1 MLWLVQIIGTVL
13 AVGLAPLFVG
23 VAQTVK
29 ARLQGRRGPSVLQ
42 GYWVLAKTW
51 HKETT
56 VPQYSSWVFRLAPSI
71 SLAALLVIAAMIPWG
86 GTVPQAWPHNLLAV
100 FFLLALE
107 RFWVGLAGMDSA
119 GTFGGL
125 GASRVTTLGTGIEP
139 ALLASFGILWVLS
152 GHTSIQPIA
161 PELERMTLGV
171 LPWGLAALSYA
182 LVVLAEAGRLPVDN
196 PDTHLELTMMHEA
209 TILEYNGRF
218 LAESQL
224 GIAIKLTAIIGLGW
238 VWLGPQLGSPW
249 ANFGLRLV
257 EVLLSSAGLGW
268 VESRF
273 AKLRYFQVPTYLAMA
288 AGIGMLAFYLVVS
301 GGIT

>member
-1 MLWLVQIIGTVL
+1 MLWGVQIAGVVL
-13 AVGLAPLFVG
+13 AIGLSPFFMG

-51 HKETT
+51 RKETT
-56 VPQYSSWVFRLAPSI
+56 APEFSSWIFRLAPSM
-71 SLAALLVIAAMIPWG
+71 SLAALILIVAAIPWSDS
-86 GTVPQAWPHNLLAV
+86 VPSVWPHNLLVV

-139 ALLASFGILWVLS
+139 AMLAAFGLLWALS
-152 GHTSIQPIA
+152 GHTDIQPLA
-161 PELERMTLGV
+161 PELARRSLGA

-182 LVVLAEAGRLPVDN
+182 FVLLAEVGRLPVDN

-209 TILEYNGRF
+209 TVLEYSGRF
-218 LAESQL
+218 LAQSQ
-224 GIAIKLTAIIGLGW
+224 IAGAVKFTAVMALGW
-238 VWLGPQLGSPW
+238 VWLGPQLASPW
-249 ANFGLRLV
+249 ANLGLRLIELV
-257 EVLLSSAGLGW
+257 VSSAALGW

-273 AKLRYFQVPTYLAMA
+273 VKLRYFQLPAYLATA
-288 AGIGMLAFYLVVS
+288 AGVGVLAFYLVVS
-301 GGIT
+301 GGLN

>member
-1 MLWLVQIIGTVL
+1 MLWVVQVVGVVF

-23 VAQTVK
+23 IAQTVK
-29 ARLQGRRGPSVLQ
+29 ARVQGRRGPSVLQ

-71 SLAALLVIAAMIPWG
+71 SLAALLVIVASIPWA
-86 GTVPQAWPHNLLAV
+86 GTVPVSWPHNLLAL

-125 GASRVTTLGTGIEP
+125 GASRITALGNGIEP
-139 ALLASFGILWVLS
+139 AMLAAFGILWVLS
-152 GHTSIQPIA
+152 GNTEIQPMA
-161 PELERMTLGV
+161 TQLSHLSLGV

-196 PDTHLELTMMHEA
+196 SDTHLELTMMHEA

-218 LAESQL
+218 LAESQMAM
-224 GIAIKLTAIIGLGW
+224 AIKLTAIIGLGW
-238 VWLGPQLGSPW
+238 VWLGPQFHSLW
-249 ANFGLRLV
+249 ANLALRLL
-257 EVLLSSAGLGW
+257 ELLVSSAGLGW

-273 AKLRYFQVPTYLAMA
+273 AKLRYFQIPTYLAMA

-301 GGIT
+301 GGL